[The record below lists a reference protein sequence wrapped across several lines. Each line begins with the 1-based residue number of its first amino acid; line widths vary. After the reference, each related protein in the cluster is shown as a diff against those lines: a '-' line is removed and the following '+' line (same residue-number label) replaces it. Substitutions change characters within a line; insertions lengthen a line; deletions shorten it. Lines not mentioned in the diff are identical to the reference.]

1 MSTEYPESLNKFFNE
16 LETRRTL
23 LTTIT
28 ETHNK
33 LINNFISLD
42 ETLTKKSQTL
52 DTQMQNFKKHTEKT
66 MEALQSRENDIPQK
80 EVNLAGRVQ
89 NLKDSGIRYIEKGN
103 NLDPEDE
110 TTSGLLRIWFRRM
123 DSTGLVKFLLAKR
136 KESVA
141 VRAEIVAATEEAV
154 DLLGFVLDAVEEF
167 VELKL
172 GGSKVKGMADRR
184 WACGI
189 LIQAGLPLR
198 SSSGITGVAT
208 SVKERA
214 RKVLEVWKG
223 VLGGGEGSGGV
234 GSGEATMFLQMVIG
248 FGLKSE
254 FDEEFLK
261 QLVMEFAGRR
271 EMAKLA
277 VALGFGDKMK
287 DMIEELVKTG
297 KEIEAVYFAS
307 EAGLT
312 DQFSPVPLLK
322 SSIKNFKKYPS
333 KDISSM
339 DDINNELSVIR
350 TIMKCIED
358 HKLESHFTGDNL
370 QKRVNELEK
379 IKSERKRS
387 GSTSTSKP
395 SSKRH
400 RNERG
405 SGGGI
410 GSSRPPKSVRLAMA
424 ARQRNYHPAL
434 PTHQPARY
442 SAPYSYTNP
451 SVYESTPN
459 AAAYGVAY
467 GGYGGPAAQSP
478 ARYGAQY
485 ANPAQDYGGYD
496 YGAASAPLVPSYP
509 ATYQH

>member
-1 MSTEYPESLNKFFNE
+1 MSTEYPDSLKKFFNE
-16 LETRRTL
+16 LESRRTL

-52 DTQMQNFKKHTEKT
+52 DTQIQNFKKHTEKT
-66 MEALQSRENDIPQK
+66 LEGLRVRENDIPEK
-80 EVNLAGRVQ
+80 EVTLAARVEQ
-89 NLKDSGIRYIEKGN
+89 LKDSGIRYIEKGN

-141 VRAEIVAATEEAV
+141 VRAEIMAATEEAV
-154 DLLGFVLDAVEEF
+154 DLLAFVLDAVEEF

-172 GGSKVKGMADRR
+172 SGIKVKGMADRR

-189 LIQAGLPLR
+189 LIQAALPLR
-198 SSSGITGVAT
+198 SSRIQIGVAT
-208 SVKERA
+208 TLKERA
-214 RKVLEVWKG
+214 TKVLEVWKG

-248 FGLKSE
+248 FGLKLK
-254 FDEEFLK
+254 FDEEFLR
-261 QLVMEFAGRR
+261 QLVMEFASRR

-312 DQFSPVPLLK
+312 DQFSPVTLLK
-322 SSIKNFKKYPS
+322 SSIKNFKKTPS
-333 KDISSM
+333 KDMSSL
-339 DDINNELSVIR
+339 DDINNELNVIR

-358 HKLESHFTGDNL
+358 HKLESHFTSDNL

-379 IKSERKRS
+379 IKSDRKRS
-387 GSTSTSKP
+387 GAASTSKL

-400 RNERG
+400 RSER
-405 SGGGI
+405 SGG

-424 ARQRNYHPAL
+424 ARQRNHPAP
-434 PTHQPARY
+434 PTHQPCAARF

-451 SVYESTPN
+451 SVYESNPT
-459 AAAYGVAY
+459 AAAYGVGY
-467 GGYGGPAAQSP
+467 GGYGGAASQSP
-478 ARYGAQY
+478 ARYGVQY

-496 YGAASAPLVPSYP
+496 YGAGAAAAPLVPTYP